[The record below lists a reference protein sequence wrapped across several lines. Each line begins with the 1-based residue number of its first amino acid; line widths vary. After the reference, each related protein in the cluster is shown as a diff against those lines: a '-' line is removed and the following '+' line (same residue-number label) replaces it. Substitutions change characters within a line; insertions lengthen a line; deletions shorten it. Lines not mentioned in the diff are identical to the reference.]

1 MIIGTAGHVDHG
13 KTALV
18 KALTGVDTDRL
29 AEEKRRGITI
39 DLGYAYAGDMGF
51 VDVPG
56 HERFVHTMLAGAS
69 GIDTALLV
77 VALPEGIKPQ
87 TREHLHILALLGIK
101 RGVVALTKA
110 DMAEARIPEVSEAMR
125 ALLADTPLAGAPL
138 VPVSAVTGEGL
149 GTLHAALLASG
160 APPREANGYPR
171 LAVDRA
177 FTLSGAGLIV
187 TGTLVA
193 GRIALEDR
201 LVLSP
206 AGLEL
211 RVRSVHAQNRP
222 VTEAAAGQ
230 RVALNITGPRL
241 SRDVVTRGDWVL
253 HPDIHAPTTDL
264 DVRIRLLPDV
274 ARAMRQDTMAHLHL
288 GAAHTMARVSLLDCE
303 RLEAGDTAL
312 VRLTLTQAIGALAGD
327 RLVLRD
333 TGATQTIGGGVVLDP
348 FPPRRGRRTSQRL
361 AQLDALRG
369 EDASEALRRLL
380 ATAPEWT
387 SQAAFMRA
395 RNVRQAD
402 VAGVVAAAGAVAA
415 GDLVLS
421 HGAFESIGADV
432 VQVLDTHHRASPE
445 LPGLQP
451 VRLRVALAVRPPAQ
465 GFTGILDALRR
476 DGRLEQDGPWF
487 RLPGHRV
494 RLSPQDETIWR
505 AARPLIEAER
515 FRPPRTVDIA
525 RSLKQ
530 SEASTRATLKRLARM
545 SRLVEI
551 APDHF
556 FLRET
561 VAEMATIAAD
571 AVDQSGTLTA
581 ASFRDRLNNGRKV
594 AIQIL
599 EFFDKVGVT
608 IRQGD
613 MRRVRRDRL
622 EIFGPAS
629 GQMPD

>member
-1 MIIGTAGHVDHG
+1 
-13 KTALV
+13 
-18 KALTGVDTDRL
+18 
-29 AEEKRRGITI
+29 
-39 DLGYAYAGDMGF
+39 
-51 VDVPG
+51 
-56 HERFVHTMLAGAS
+56 
-69 GIDTALLV
+69 
-77 VALPEGIKPQ
+77 
-87 TREHLHILALLGIK
+87 
-101 RGVVALTKA
+101 
-110 DMAEARIPEVSEAMR
+110 
-125 ALLADTPLAGAPL
+125 
-138 VPVSAVTGEGL
+138 
-149 GTLHAALLASG
+149 
-160 APPREANGYPR
+160 
-171 LAVDRA
+171 
-177 FTLSGAGLIV
+177 
-187 TGTLVA
+187 
-193 GRIALEDR
+193 
-201 LVLSP
+201 
-206 AGLEL
+206 
-211 RVRSVHAQNRP
+211 
-222 VTEAAAGQ
+222 
-230 RVALNITGPRL
+230 
-241 SRDVVTRGDWVL
+241 
-253 HPDIHAPTTDL
+253 
-264 DVRIRLLPDV
+264 
-274 ARAMRQDTMAHLHL
+274 
-288 GAAHTMARVSLLDCE
+288 
-303 RLEAGDTAL
+303 
-312 VRLTLTQAIGALAGD
+312 
-327 RLVLRD
+327 
-333 TGATQTIGGGVVLDP
+333 VLD
-348 FPPRRGRRTSQRL
+348 
-361 AQLDALRG
+361 A
-369 EDASEALRRLL
+369 
-380 ATAPEWT
+380 
-387 SQAAFMRA
+387 
-395 RNVRQAD
+395 
-402 VAGVVAAAGAVAA
+402 
-415 GDLVLS
+415 
-421 HGAFESIGADV
+421 
-432 VQVLDTHHRASPE
+432 HHRASPE

-451 VRLRVALAVRPPAQ
+451 VRLRLALPARPSLQ
-465 GFTGILDALRR
+465 SFTGILDALRR